1 MLELRS
7 RYNEEQALLPVGER
21 SSCKVAVVATSLDRV
36 ARSLDILLQVR

>member
-7 RYNEEQALLPVGER
+7 RYDKEQALLPAGER

-36 ARSLDILLQVR
+36 ARNLDILLQVR